1 MMAELIGRLSNF
13 DRQKLDGLN
22 SVDNFL
28 QKHNY
33 ITRLEDNKLMY

>member
-13 DRQKLDGLN
+13 VLQKLDGLN

-28 QKHNY
+28 QNTT
-33 ITRLEDNKLMY
+33 ITRLEDNKSMY